1 MPDVGGEVRSFSQ
14 DRAAPWD
21 CWGNEVLD
29 GSSDSFFQS
38 FFIFMK
44 FIVLAGLFLFLTLFI
59 PIFAPPSLLPH
70 PTCPSLLVS

>member
-14 DRAAPWD
+14 DRAAPSD

-38 FFIFMK
+38 FFYFNEIHCSSW
-44 FIVLAGLFLFLTLFI
+44 IV
-59 PIFAPPSLLPH
+59 P
-70 PTCPSLLVS
+70 CP